1 MSVSARNMKN
11 FRINR
16 QPIHQILVNPLIE
29 MKKVM
34 GALFFKPAAHY
45 KSTMCVIPSGLP
57 ILPNLLRYETFA
69 VADYECMS
77 HALHLRQ
84 TRQSLNLNLNESE
97 TEK

>member
-1 MSVSARNMKN
+1 M
-11 FRINR
+11 
-16 QPIHQILVNPLIE
+16 E
-29 MKKVM
+29 KVM
-34 GALFFKPAAHY
+34 GGLFLEPATHY

-69 VADYECMS
+69 VADYGCMS

-97 TEK
+97 MEK